1 MIWKLNF
8 DHWLQ
13 WLVNG
18 TVFGFVFVFPFIIFA
33 SVFEETVLN
42 LGISDNSGLKLYLIL
57 TPSGCCPVST
67 LELSEMVCDQTLMR
81 SGAISSRNVK
91 DLPIP
96 IRGAQWKLSPP
107 LWSLGRSPVST
118 ELASQSPPWPKPPTS
133 SSMGNLCIV
142 REFIFT
148 FEIKK
153 KNHLY
158 R

>member
-118 ELASQSPPWPKPPTS
+118 ELASQSPPGPNHPPAPVWAIFVLFVS
-133 SSMGNLCIV
+133 SFLLLKL
-142 REFIFT
+142 
-148 FEIKK
+148 KK
-153 KNHLY
+153 KSFV
-158 R
+158 

>member
-18 TVFGFVFVFPFIIFA
+18 TVFGFVFVFRFVIFA

-42 LGISDNSGLKLYLIL
+42 LGTSDNSGLKLYLIL

-81 SGAISSRNVK
+81 SGVSLLEMSRIFPSPSVGPSGSSH
-91 DLPIP
+91 LLC
-96 IRGAQWKLSPP
+96 GAWVDPLSPQNRLHRVP
-107 LWSLGRSPVST
+107 LAQTSP
-118 ELASQSPPWPKPPTS
+118 
-133 SSMGNLCIV
+133 SMGNLCTV
-142 REFIFT
+142 CEFIFT

-153 KNHLY
+153 KKSFV
-158 R
+158 